1 MSVGSVVTL
10 AFLHHAAAF
19 VIVGVL
25 TAELV
30 MLGGELTPTSARS
43 ILRMDAAYGIAA
55 AVLLIVGFGRVLYTE
70 KGPAYYFHSVPFLVK
85 ISLFLIVG
93 LLSIYPTLQYLGLAR
108 RAARGTSSGARR
120 VGSATLADGRAC
132 RAHAALRHH
141 ALRRDDGALDRLL
154 RLDQGGTANDRDA
167 GGVPLGHR

>member
-1 MSVGSVVTL
+1 MIYVISL

-30 MLGGELTPTSARS
+30 LLGGELTPTIARS

-55 AVLLIVGFGRVLYTE
+55 VVLLIVGFGRVLYTE
-70 KGPAYYFHSVPFLVK
+70 KGPAYYFHSIPFLMK

-93 LLSIYPTLQYLGLAR
+93 LLSIYPTFQFLGWRGAL
-108 RAARGTSSGARR
+108 RA
-120 VGSATLADGRAC
+120 GRAPVL
-132 RAHAALRHH
+132 AAPVRRRLRMVVHIELTLLFVIMLC
-141 ALRRDDGALDRLL
+141 AAMMSRLI
-154 RLDQGGTANDRDA
+154 GFFG
-167 GGVPLGHR
+167 